1 MSNLLKLY
9 VKNLLIESDKQ
20 RKRESA
26 SLSGLIEGKHD
37 PVIVTIFDDKAADFN
52 EDLTKFPAEKSFIC
66 FAKPGLKQNVI
77 KSLEN
82 KWDES
87 YLSDRDNPL
96 SIFSAYEESKD
107 RESVDIGLQKP
118 VDVVYVMFTDIT
130 GVGVKALGN
139 QDDEGNPSRR
149 KSQFDEYQKTD
160 DYDEFDDKKTY
171 RSQRRKLGKQFR
183 FSRENYGSSYMH
195 TSGIVK
201 QQLSLA
207 LRDLGLVRVVKDIPN
222 VYNEDYIERSFTKI
236 FNDNGWTKSLK
247 QMGYSRG
254 RSEGEIKKL
263 VKVYNMDKDSVAAAP
278 DEVFIG
284 SSAINSKNDL
294 VDSIENGFAASS
306 EKFIPSIFELFK
318 KFRENPGGVVWSF
331 GTWLNSWEKSGQSQ
345 GSEDIYKILDDAVV
359 TSSTEEKYNHKGKEK
374 TRIIYN
380 TGELD
385 DALLEIAK
393 VKLLKMFA
401 DRYISWLSK
410 QSNYVRRKD
419 AELKINPNEKQNYSR
434 DRIKMAKSSFVDFE
448 DNNNTIETDS
458 AGFPTNLTD
467 QQKALFFSTIDQ
479 DFRFKIATLPH
490 IKKQDN
496 PMGYAPTPEGLTPA
510 EARVWRSTQDAIT
523 SKYNTDLAN
532 KAREKEG
539 LSPLP
544 QSATTTR
551 VTNPMDRAKA
561 ARKAAKARSRK
572 NK

>member
-1 MSNLLKLY
+1 MSNLLRLY
-9 VKNLLIESDKQ
+9 VKNLLSEAGHE
-20 RKRESA
+20 RARESS
-26 SLSGLIEGKHD
+26 SLSGLSEDIHE
-37 PVIVTIFDDKAADFN
+37 PIIVTILDDKAADFN
-52 EDLTKFPAEKSFIC
+52 EDLTKFPVEKSFIC
-66 FAKPGLKQNVI
+66 FAESGFKTNVI
-77 KSLEN
+77 KSLEK
-82 KWDES
+82 KWDER
-87 YLSDRDNPL
+87 YESDRNDPL
-96 SIFSAYEESKD
+96 SIFSAYEDSKTI
-107 RESVDIGLQKP
+107 ENVDIGLQEP
-118 VDVVYVMFTDIT
+118 IEVVYVMFTDIT
-130 GVGVKALGN
+130 GVDVKALGN
-139 QDDEGNPSRR
+139 QDDKGNPTKR

-160 DYDEFDDKKTY
+160 DFDDFDDKKTY
-171 RSQRRKLGKQFR
+171 RSQKRKLGKQFR

-195 TSGIVK
+195 TSAIVK

-207 LRDLGLVRVVKDIPN
+207 LRDLGLVRVVKDIPAIF
-222 VYNEDYIERSFTKI
+222 NEEYIEKSFTKI
-236 FNDNGWTKSLK
+236 FNDNGWRRTLA
-247 QMGYSRG
+247 QMGYTPG
-254 RSEGEIKKL
+254 RSESETKKL
-263 VKVYNMDKDSVAAAP
+263 SKVYGIDKDSVASSF
-278 DEVFIG
+278 DEVLMG
-284 SSAINSKNDL
+284 ASSLNSKNDL
-294 VDSIENGFAASS
+294 VDSIENGFAASA

-318 KFRENPGGVVWSF
+318 MFRENPDGVVWSF
-331 GTWLNSWEKSGQSQ
+331 GAWLKSWEKTGQSQ
-345 GSEDIYKILDDAVV
+345 GSEDIYKILNDAVV

-385 DALLEIAK
+385 DSLLEIAK

-410 QSNYVRRKD
+410 QSDYVRRKD
-419 AELKINPNEKQNYSR
+419 AELKLNPNEKQNYSR

-532 KAREKEG
+532 KARKKEG
-539 LSPLP
+539 LPALP
-544 QSATTTR
+544 QSSVVTR
-551 VTNPMDRAKA
+551 VTNPMDRARA
-561 ARKAAKARSRK
+561 ARAASKARS
-572 NK
+572 